1 MSQTANKF
9 NLLGVQI
16 SLATMTDAIRQVE
29 GLIRRKESD
38 YICVSN
44 VHTVMMG
51 MDDERYKRITN
62 DAAMA
67 FPDGM
72 PLVAAG
78 KLMGHQGI
86 GRVSGPDFMIEFM
99 QDTAHKG
106 YRHYFYGGAEGT
118 PELLSEMLQAR
129 FPGLQVC
136 GAYSPPF
143 RPLSMEED
151 EQVVKMINDA
161 NPDIVWVGLGAP
173 KQEIW
178 MSEHKGRVNAILIG
192 VGAAFDFHT
201 GKVARAPKWA
211 QKIGLEWAHRLL
223 SEPKRLW
230 RRYLSTNPRFMMM
243 FALQVLRLKKF

>member
-1 MSQTANKF
+1 MSKTANKF

-16 SLATMTDAIRQVE
+16 SLLTMPDAIRQVE
-29 GLIRRKESD
+29 ELIRNRVSD

-51 MDDERYKRITN
+51 TDDERYKRITN
-62 DAAMA
+62 EAALA

-72 PLVAAG
+72 PLSVAG
-78 KLMGHQGI
+78 RLLGHQGI
-86 GRVSGPDFMIEFM
+86 GRVSGPDFMLEFM
-99 QDTAHKG
+99 EETAQKG
-106 YRHYFYGGAEGT
+106 YRHFFYGGAEGT
-118 PELLSEMLQAR
+118 PKLLAEVLQAR

-143 RPLSMEED
+143 RPLTAEED
-151 EQVVKMINDA
+151 EQMVKMINDA

-178 MSEHKGRVNAILIG
+178 MAEHKGRVHAITIG

-201 GKVARAPKWA
+201 GKVERAPKWA
-211 QKIGLEWAHRLL
+211 QKIGMEWAHRLI

-230 RRYLSTNPRFMMM
+230 RRYLATNPRFMMM
-243 FALQVLRLKKF
+243 FALQFLRLKKF

>member
-129 FPGLQVC
+129 FPGLQ
-136 GAYSPPF
+136 P
-143 RPLSMEED
+143 
-151 EQVVKMINDA
+151 DA
-161 NPDIVWVGLGAP
+161 ALRGVSVG
-173 KQEIW
+173 

-211 QKIGLEWAHRLL
+211 QKIGMEWAHRLL

>member
-1 MSQTANKF
+1 MSKTANKF

-16 SLATMTDAIRQVE
+16 SLLTMPDAIRQVE
-29 GLIRRKESD
+29 ELIRNRVSD

-51 MDDERYKRITN
+51 TDDERYKRITN
-62 DAAMA
+62 EAALA

-72 PLVAAG
+72 PLSVAG
-78 KLMGHQGI
+78 RLLGHQGI
-86 GRVSGPDFMIEFM
+86 ERVSGPDFMLEFM
-99 QDTAHKG
+99 EETAQKG
-106 YRHYFYGGAEGT
+106 YRHFFYGGAEGT
-118 PELLSEMLQAR
+118 PKLLAEVLQAR

-143 RPLSMEED
+143 RPLTAEED
-151 EQVVKMINDA
+151 EQMVKMINDA

-178 MSEHKGRVNAILIG
+178 MAEHKGRVHAITIG

-201 GKVARAPKWA
+201 GKVERAPKWA
-211 QKIGLEWAHRLL
+211 QKIGMEWAHRLI

-230 RRYLSTNPRFMMM
+230 RRYLATNPRFMMM
-243 FALQVLRLKKF
+243 FALQFLRLKKF